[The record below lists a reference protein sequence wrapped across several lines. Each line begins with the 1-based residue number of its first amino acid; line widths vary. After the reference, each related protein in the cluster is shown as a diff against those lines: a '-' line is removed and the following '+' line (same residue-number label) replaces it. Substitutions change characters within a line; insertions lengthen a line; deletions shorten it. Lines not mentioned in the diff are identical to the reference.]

1 MRYCNLSKKFPI
13 QTYGI
18 DRNFLGSTFSEIK
31 KKHQKSI
38 SFVFQAIFFKYLGNV
53 PIITKKRY
61 VGILIILKNK
71 KIIEKIIKKS
81 LIFSKKKVFLL
92 KIFLNPT

>member
-71 KIIEKIIKKS
+71 KIIKKS